1 MTITLPKLLLL
12 LAIAWLVWV
21 FLRKS
26 KIIGREKA
34 EAAPQNPR
42 ATQRSERTI
51 EDMVK
56 CPKCDAYVPEKGG
69 HNCTG
74 A

>member
-1 MTITLPKLLLL
+1 MTLTLPKLLLL
-12 LAIAWLVWV
+12 AAIVWLVWM

-26 KIIGREKA
+26 QIIGRARKTTEVPPKGRGA
-34 EAAPQNPR
+34 ER
-42 ATQRSERTI
+42 AV

-56 CPKCDAYVPEKGG
+56 CPKCGAYVPEKGG
-69 HNCTG
+69 HNCQG

>member
-12 LAIAWLVWV
+12 LAIVWLVWV

-26 KIIGREKA
+26 KIIGRPKA

-42 ATQRSERTI
+42 ATQLSERAV

-56 CPKCDAYVPEKGG
+56 CPKCGAYVPEKGG
-69 HNCTG
+69 HSCTG